1 MADHLEMT
9 KTTPK
14 DFIYATLGGLFAPGL
29 AIFLIVMLFLGIQG
43 GMGQPDA
50 APLSDKAVRERI
62 RPFGQSLAVD
72 PNAPKVER
80 TGEQVYNEVCAG
92 CHASGALGSPK
103 FKEAAAWSKRN
114 SQGYEVLLTHALK
127 GFNKMPA
134 RGGDPDLSDLEV
146 ARGVV
151 YMTNAA
157 GARFEAFLK
166 KEPEPTAADLARGK
180 AVYAENCAGCHDTGV
195 TGAQKLTDAKA
206 WAPLIKEGKEY
217 LYNAAINGSFGGP
230 AKGGN
235 EKLSDADTRV
245 AVDYMVAEARAAIEA
260 AARQPVKQAAKP
272 ATQPA
277 GK

>member
-29 AIFLIVMLFLGIQG
+29 AIFLIAMLVVGIQA
-43 GMGQPDA
+43 GMGEPDA

-62 RPFGQSLAVD
+62 QPFGQSVAVD
-72 PNAPKVER
+72 PNVPRVER
-80 TGEQVYNEVCAG
+80 TGEQIYNEVCAG

-103 FKEAAAWSKRN
+103 HKEAGDWGKRIG
-114 SQGYEVLLTHALK
+114 QGYDTLLTHALK

-134 RGGDPDLSDLEV
+134 RGGDPDLTDLEV

-151 YMTNAA
+151 FMTNAA
-157 GARFEAFLK
+157 GAKFEATLK
-166 KEPEPTAADLARGK
+166 KEVEPSAADLARGK
-180 AVYAENCAGCHDTGV
+180 VVYAENCASCHDTGV

-206 WAPLIKEGKEY
+206 WAPLIKEGKEF
-217 LYNAAINGSFGGP
+217 LYHAAINGSFGGP

-235 EKLSDADTRV
+235 VKLSDADTRL
-245 AVDYMVAEARAAIEA
+245 AVDYMVAEAKAAIA
-260 AARQPVKQAAKP
+260 AQAKPVAKAAQAAK
-272 ATQPA
+272 
-277 GK
+277 